1 MNNIKTWTQGKF
13 IYSNKYKHWTFE
25 EKERAKYEELLRVRP
40 GLKDNHICVCNDPED
55 AKWIASRLNLLKFH
69 NLYMCRGGES
79 EQKPCKRGKVLHGSF
94 CCHNCIFTLR
104 SKFA

>member
-55 AKWIASRLNLLKFH
+55 AKWIASRLSLASELEQLTYDYATGKTDGTELIKFV
-69 NLYMCRGGES
+69 LD
-79 EQKPCKRGKVLHGSF
+79 KVKG
-94 CCHNCIFTLR
+94 
-104 SKFA
+104 